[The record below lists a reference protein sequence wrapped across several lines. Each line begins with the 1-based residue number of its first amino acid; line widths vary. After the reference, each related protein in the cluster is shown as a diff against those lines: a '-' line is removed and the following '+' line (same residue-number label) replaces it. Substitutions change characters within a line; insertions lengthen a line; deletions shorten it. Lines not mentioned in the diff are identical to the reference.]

1 MRTQCQR
8 LTPSE
13 KNVSQSR
20 FRHINIKYHYI
31 RQLIND
37 GWCRLVKIGTKEQ
50 VADLATKILGTDTT
64 SYFSK
69 IILGIEHVNL
79 E

>member
-1 MRTQCQR
+1 MSVKAVLDTC
-8 LTPSE
+8 
-13 KNVSQSR
+13 
-20 FRHINIKYHYI
+20 INIKYHYI

-50 VADLATKILGTDTT
+50 VADIATKILGTDTIN
-64 SYFSK
+64 YFSK
-69 IILGIEHVNL
+69 IVLEIEHDNL